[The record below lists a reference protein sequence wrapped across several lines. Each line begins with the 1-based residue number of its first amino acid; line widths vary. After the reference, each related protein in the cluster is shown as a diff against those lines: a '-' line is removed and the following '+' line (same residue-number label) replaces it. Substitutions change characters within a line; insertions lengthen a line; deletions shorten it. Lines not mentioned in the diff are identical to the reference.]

1 MQFQQKVYEELLL
14 WGKESEAE
22 EIANKAEGK

>member
-14 WGKESEAE
+14 WGKILRLE

>member
-14 WGKESEAE
+14 WGKNLRLE